1 MNAIHTKPSQISSS
15 IKVIKLSIKKKHREG
30 ESRWVAVHAHNLNPH
45 HRLEQPFTLLIFVLL
60 QCL

>member
-1 MNAIHTKPSQISSS
+1 MNAIHTKSSKISSS

-30 ESRWVAVHAHNLNPH
+30 ESRWVAVHARKLNPRH
-45 HRLEQPFTLLIFVLL
+45 KLEQPFTLFIFVLL